1 MTLEKETILEKIQKL
16 KAMQDSATDLGN
28 DHEAAAFAAKVQSML
43 FEHKLEMSE
52 VRDFGMEDD
61 ITIEKECFGWDG
73 AGIPHSG
80 KSSHWLSILAHSVAE
95 ANGCKSFFMR
105 GTNKVLIVGT
115 KESRLITEY
124 MLEVLARYG
133 KNSSEKSYR
142 AGYAK
147 AKKQGHAHT
156 MKGYK
161 RAFLSAFVAM
171 IGKRLKEETKKSMD
185 AVSEKGLM
193 VINAEEHALKV
204 FLAPIPTRQS
214 GFTGSRNRAGYDAGT
229 QAGQNAN
236 IGYNAVGTDGKRVK
250 NLS

>member
-1 MTLEKETILEKIQKL
+1 MILEKETILEKIHKL
-16 KAMQDSATDLGN
+16 KAMQDSASELGN
-28 DHEAAAFAAKVQSML
+28 DHEASAFAAKVQSLL
-43 FEHKLEMSE
+43 FRYKIEMSE
-52 VRDFGMEDD
+52 VEGFDLSDD
-61 ITIEKECFGWDG
+61 ISIEKEDFSWEG
-73 AGIPHSG
+73 AGIAHSG
-80 KSSHWLSILAHSVAE
+80 KSSHWLSLLAHVVAE
-95 ANGCKSFFMR
+95 ANGCKSFCMR
-105 GTNKVLIVGT
+105 RTNKVRLVGT
-115 KESRLITEY
+115 KESKMITEY

-133 KNSSEKSYR
+133 NNSSEKSYK
-142 AGYAK
+142 AEYAK
-147 AKKQGHAHT
+147 AKKQGST
-156 MKGYK
+156 CLMKGYK

-204 FLAPIPTRQS
+204 FLAPMATKS
-214 GFTGSRNRAGYDAGT
+214 KSFTGTRNRAGHDAGT